1 MTTRVVFFDLFE
13 TLITEGEV
21 SPPAGI
27 PEEVYR
33 CVRRESRHAAMTG
46 RMSYAD
52 ILRAAGADESTVE
65 ESDARRTTEKRA
77 FLTNV
82 EPRILDCLRQI
93 RDGGMR
99 ISVISTC
106 SADETAAWPESPL
119 STLVDDAVFSHEVGL
134 MKPDRFISWHAGG
147 SAYRRTGPRSLQ
159 TVAATSCV
167 TRAKSACVPI
177 RRAGSAPGQRNS
189 RFSRS
194 RANSSQC
201 SKRGSVTFVRLER
214 TNATPDS
221 NQPTSYFSSQ
231 SQTTRP

>member
-27 PEEVYR
+27 PEDVYR
-33 CVRRESRHAAMTG
+33 RVRTESRHAAMTG

-65 ESDARRTTEKRA
+65 ASDARRTTEKRA
-77 FLTNV
+77 FLMNV

-99 ISVISTC
+99 ISVISNC

-134 MKPDRFISWHAGG
+134 MKPDRAIYLLACRRLGVSPHRSAFVGDGG
-147 SAYRRTGPRSLQ
+147 SDELRGASEVGMRAYQAGWFR
-159 TVAATSCV
+159 
-167 TRAKSACVPI
+167 TRATEFAVLKEPRELVAMLEA
-177 RRAGSAPGQRNS
+177 RQRD
-189 RFSRS
+189 
-194 RANSSQC
+194 
-201 SKRGSVTFVRLER
+201 VR
-214 TNATPDS
+214 TP
-221 NQPTSYFSSQ
+221 
-231 SQTTRP
+231 